1 MKYNELTVGM
11 SSEIEKVFD
20 LKSVQ
25 NFADLVDDHNPI
37 HLDEEYASKSIF
49 KKRIVHGLLVSGL
62 ISAVI
67 GTKLPGEGS
76 IYLGQTLSFI
86 KPVYLQDKIKAK
98 VEVIKLRDDKKL
110 VTLKTICVNQDNEE
124 VINGEAVVKLF
135 Q

>member
-11 SSEIEKVFD
+11 KAEIEKVFD
-20 LKSVQ
+20 LKTVQ
-25 NFADLVDDHNPI
+25 NFADLVNDHNPI

-76 IYLGQTLSFI
+76 IYLGQTLNFI

-98 VEVIKLRDDKKL
+98 VEVLKLRDDKKL
-110 VTLKTICVNQDNEE
+110 VTLKTTCVNQNNEE
-124 VINGEAVVKLF
+124 VITGEAVVKLF

>member
-1 MKYNELTVGM
+1 MNYNELTVGM
-11 SSEIEKVFD
+11 TSEIEKTFD
-20 LKSVQ
+20 LETVK
-25 NFADLVDDHNPI
+25 NFADLVNDHNPVHI
-37 HLDEEYASKSIF
+37 DEEYASKSIF

-76 IYLGQTLSFI
+76 IYLGQTLNFI
-86 KPVYLQDKIKAK
+86 KPVYLQDKIKAN
-98 VEVIKLRDDKKL
+98 VEIIKLRDDKKL

>member
-25 NFADLVDDHNPI
+25 KFANLVDDHNPI

-76 IYLGQTLSFI
+76 IYLGQSLSFI